1 MDRNVKKLLCAIA
14 TVLLLTACRSGGGE
28 TTVPSELLPQQTTVP
43 TVTIPEGEG
52 VEDWDDPVETDPVQ
66 TTEPQENVTEV
77 SEGATEPQED
87 PDEPQTDPT
96 EPRKETNPTEPDPA
110 DPTDPQPTEPPATTQ
125 PQAGGSNPAD
135 LTYEEYLAM
144 SPYEQQAH
152 YEQFTSLEAY
162 IAWHNAALA
171 EYEENQSSIE
181 VTGGIDIG
189 DFMNP

>member
-1 MDRNVKKLLCAIA
+1 MDRNIKKLLCAIA
-14 TVLLLTACRSGGGE
+14 AVLLLTACRSGGGE
-28 TTVPSELLPQQTTVP
+28 TTAPSEQLPQQTTVP
-43 TVTIPEGEG
+43 TATLPEGEG
-52 VEDWDDPVETDPVQ
+52 VEEWDGPVETEPVQ
-66 TTEPQENVTEV
+66 TTEPQENATQP

-87 PDEPQTDPT
+87 PNEPQKETDST
-96 EPRKETNPTEPDPA
+96 EPAPSDPA
-110 DPTDPQPTEPPATTQ
+110 EPQPTEPPATTQ
-125 PQAGGSNPAD
+125 PQAGGSDPAD

-152 YEQFTSLEAY
+152 YEQFPSLDAY

-171 EYEENQSSIE
+171 EYEENQESVE